1 MNDTDREKWKRVATR
16 IGKWKPD
23 ERCLDMN
30 CDHYATPHS
39 YHSAPHDI
47 PCPDPSDP
55 TMIAAMLEWLI
66 AHGITCCVGPRWL
79 ILHDQHSTNLADT
92 EMSGKTI
99 AIALIDA
106 IDALPQEVRN

>member
-1 MNDTDREKWKRVATR
+1 MCSRCGTEIKWFKES
-16 IGKWKPD
+16 GSSWWNS
-23 ERCLDMN
+23 E
-30 CDHYATPHS
+30 
-39 YHSAPHDI
+39 PHDI

-55 TMIAAMLEWLI
+55 AMIVAMLEWII

-106 IDALPQEVRN
+106 IDALPQD